1 MSAPFTVALPVVE
14 RLPVLDGI
22 APADAADAF
31 RDLPGL
37 ALLESARPGR
47 AGRWSFLVAEP
58 VAVLDGSTRGDDPFA
73 ETRAA
78 LTRLDRSP
86 LPPGAPPFAGGLVGH
101 LSYDLGRR
109 LERLPARAVDDQ
121 GLPDLRLGLH
131 AWSIAW
137 DGRDGRAWLTG
148 RAVEGDVAGLA
159 RALAGVRTRAEA
171 AARVPARGEPAF
183 PRLVFRSEPDL
194 TTWLARVG
202 AVQAAIASGELY
214 QANLTRR
221 LVAPFDGDPWPV
233 FRRLRA
239 GEPAAF
245 SAFID
250 LGGDPETGVRRAI
263 VSASPEPF
271 LALDASGRVRTDP
284 IKGTRPRGR
293 TRAEDR
299 ALAGEL
305 LASGKDRA
313 ENTMI
318 VDVLRNDLGRVC
330 RPGSVRVPRLW
341 RLERTPSV
349 QHLVSTVTGRLVPGS
364 DAFDLLAATFP
375 GGSITGAPKI
385 RAMELIESLEPVRR
399 GPYCGAALWVDAGG
413 AMGSSILIRTFVADG
428 RRLTLHVGGGITWRS
443 DPAAEWEETRTKARG
458 PLRAIG
464 ASVQGEEER

>member
-1 MSAPFTVALPVVE
+1 MSAPGAVGPTVLE

-58 VAVLDGSTRGDDPFA
+58 IVVMEGSTPGDDPFA
-73 ETRAA
+73 EARTA
-78 LTRLDRSP
+78 LARLDRLA

-101 LSYDLGRR
+101 LAYDLGRR
-109 LERLPARAVDDQ
+109 LERLPVRALDDQ
-121 GLPDLRLGLH
+121 RLPDLRLGLH
-131 AWSIAW
+131 AWTIAW
-137 DGRDGRAWLTG
+137 DGRDGRAWLAG
-148 RAVEGDVAGLA
+148 RAVDGDLAGLERMLAGA
-159 RALAGVRTRAEA
+159 RARADA

-183 PRLVFRSEPDL
+183 VRLVFRSEPDL
-194 TTWLARVG
+194 TTWLERVG

-221 LVAPFDGDPWPV
+221 LVAPFDGDPWPI

-245 SAFID
+245 SAFVD
-250 LGGDPETGVRRAI
+250 LGREPATGARRAI

-305 LASGKDRA
+305 LGSGKDRA

-428 RRLTLHVGGGITWRS
+428 RRLTLHVGGGITWQS

-464 ASVQGEEER
+464 ASVEGEEER